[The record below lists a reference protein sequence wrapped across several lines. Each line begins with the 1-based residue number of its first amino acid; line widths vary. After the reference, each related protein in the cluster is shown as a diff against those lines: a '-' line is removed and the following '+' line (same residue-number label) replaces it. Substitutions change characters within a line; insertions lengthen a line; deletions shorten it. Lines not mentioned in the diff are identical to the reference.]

1 MATAAMVSGCT
12 GPLSTLDV
20 AGPAA
25 GSVAT
30 LWWVMLAGSVVLFL
44 LVALLLWASYRRP
57 GLIARMEPG
66 RFVFWLGLVMPA
78 LVLTALVTTALALG
92 ERLLPQPGTPQ
103 PMRIEA
109 RAEQWR
115 WVFSYPDL
123 PGAAPTPDV
132 LHMPAGQPVDIVVT
146 SADVVHAFWIPRL
159 GGKIDAIPGH
169 TNIIRLLADR
179 PGSYHGVCA
188 EFCGTGHTI
197 MRFMAEAHPAE
208 TLATV
213 LGVDP

>member
-1 MATAAMVSGCT
+1 
-12 GPLSTLDV
+12 
-20 AGPAA
+20 
-25 GSVAT
+25 
-30 LWWVMLAGSVVLFL
+30 MLAGSLVLFL
-44 LVALLLWASYRRP
+44 LVALLLLASYRHPR
-57 GLIARMEPG
+57 LIARVTPG

-78 LVLTALVTTALALG
+78 IVLTALVTTALALG
-92 ERLLPQPGTPQ
+92 ERLLPRPNGPE

-115 WVFSYPDL
+115 WVFSYPDMA
-123 PGAAPTPDV
+123 GATSTPDV
-132 LHMPAGQPVDIVVT
+132 LHLPAGEPVDIIVT

-169 TNIIRLLADR
+169 TNIIRLMADR

-197 MRFMAEAHPAE
+197 MRFMAEAHPPE
-208 TLATV
+208 DLATI
-213 LGVDP
+213 LGVAP